1 MNAITVDITPA
12 GSQTIDN
19 RFPSEVSPKVRL
31 NDRDSY
37 VAAAQALLP
46 VLRKHSVEAARLRR
60 PVDAVVETLVEA
72 GLVNAMRPRSYGGAG
87 LELSE
92 MVEIGAILAEGCAST
107 AWVWVVWEVHNWMIG
122 MLDKPGQDEVF
133 GAHPVVLC
141 CGASNPSRAQARA
154 AEGGF
159 VVQGRWGF
167 GSGSTHANWAS
178 VFAIIEGQEID
189 GRPDVR
195 MMLVPRPQFAVEDA
209 WNTMALAG
217 TGSHDIVIGQE
228 VFVPFERS
236 AMRKDIAGGTGPGA
250 KLHPETA
257 SYAMPL
263 PPGAHLATGASA
275 IGLAKATIEGFV
287 ELTKSRTHVTGKKQ
301 IDVPASA
308 IRIGKG
314 LVDIDAA
321 RMLLVGTLRELEAE
335 LRAGRALTT
344 PQRAKARMVAG
355 YVPDLCKQVVE
366 SVVSASGAS
375 GMFAGSRFA
384 EALLDVN
391 MMSLHQST
399 EYDRGPENYGRVVL
413 GLEPSNLAI

>member
-1 MNAITVDITPA
+1 MNAVTLDIAPATPPTIA
-12 GSQTIDN
+12 GL
-19 RFPSEVSPKVRL
+19 FPSNVRMSARL
-31 NDRDSY
+31 TDRDAY
-37 VAAAQALLP
+37 AAAAYAILP
-46 VLRKHSVEAARLRR
+46 VLRRHSAAAALQRR
-60 PVDAVVETLVEA
+60 PVDAVVEALIEA

-107 AWVWVVWEVHNWMIG
+107 AWVWVVWDVHNWMIG
-122 MLDKPGQDEVF
+122 MLDKPGQDAVF

-141 CGASNPSRAQARA
+141 CGASNPSKAQARA
-154 AEGGF
+154 VEGGF
-159 VVQGRWGF
+159 MVQGRWAF

-178 VFAIIEGQEID
+178 IFAIIAGQEMD

-195 MMLVPRPQFAVEDA
+195 MMLVPRPEFTVEDA

-217 TGSHDIVIGQE
+217 TGSHDIVIAQE
-228 VFVPFERS
+228 VFVPVERS

-250 KLHPETA
+250 KLHAETA

-275 IGLAKATIEGFV
+275 IGLAKATLQGFV
-287 ELTKSRTHVTGKKQ
+287 DLTKSRTHVTGKKQ

-314 LVDIDAA
+314 MVDIDAA

-344 PQRAKARMVAG
+344 QQRAKARMVAG

-366 SVVSASGAS
+366 SVVSASGAA

-413 GLEPSNLAI
+413 GLEPSNIAI